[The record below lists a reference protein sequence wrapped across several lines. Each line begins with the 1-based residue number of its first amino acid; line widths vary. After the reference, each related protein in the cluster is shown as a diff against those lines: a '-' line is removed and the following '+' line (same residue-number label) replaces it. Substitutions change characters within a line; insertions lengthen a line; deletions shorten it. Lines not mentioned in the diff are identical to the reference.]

1 MNARRLLER
10 MCLRHGLPTVEA
22 ERLVPL
28 VTRALASRP
37 DVRDRILT
45 LVEDNLTRKAGGDAE
60 AGLERVL
67 SDLNEEVL
75 SSVARVL
82 HGWAPS
88 STTLGLANLPEGF
101 LGGLDLGGLSP
112 E

>member
-10 MCLRHGLPTVEA
+10 MCSRHGLPAAEA

-28 VTRALASRP
+28 VARALASRP

-45 LVEDNLTRKAGGDAE
+45 LVEDNLARKAGGDTD
-60 AGLERVL
+60 AGPERVL
-67 SDLNEEVL
+67 RDLDAEVL

-82 HGWAPS
+82 HGWTPS
-88 STTLGLANLPEGF
+88 STTLGLASLPEGF
-101 LGGLDLGGLSP
+101 LDGLDLGGLSH